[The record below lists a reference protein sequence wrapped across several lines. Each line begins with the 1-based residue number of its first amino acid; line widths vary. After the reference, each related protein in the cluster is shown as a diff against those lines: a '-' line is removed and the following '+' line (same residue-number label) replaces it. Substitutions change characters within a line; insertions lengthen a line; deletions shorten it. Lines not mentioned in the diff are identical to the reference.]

1 MKIENILIGLILLIF
16 LFDIIRKKNK
26 DSTEEVVN
34 TEVIINKPN
43 WFLSLFILTLIGV
56 FVGLIVDYITNNSFD
71 SNGYFSKNVLEYI
84 KNFRYNDKALINYI
98 FSLLL
103 TTGVGVFIIK
113 TKELNFRTYLLKRKK
128 NITLFIISSILL
140 KLCVHFFIYTSDY
153 RKEVGSYLKP
163 FNNRRIEYLKR
174 DFSWHI
180 DNLFIEKIN
189 LFIPAIIICS
199 IIAWFL
205 NDKIKAR

>member
-1 MKIENILIGLILLIF
+1 MKIEYILIGLILIIF
-16 LFDIIRKKNK
+16 LYDIIRKKSK
-26 DSTEEVVN
+26 DFTKEVVN
-34 TEVIINKPN
+34 AEVIINKPN
-43 WFLSLFILTLIGV
+43 WFLSLFVLFLIGV
-56 FVGLIVDYITNNSFD
+56 FVGLIVDFITNNNYD
-71 SNGYFSKNVLEYI
+71 SNGYYSKNIFEYF
-84 KNFRYNDKALINYI
+84 KNFRYTKKALINYFI
-98 FSLLL
+98 SLLSAL
-103 TTGVGVFIIK
+103 GVGIFLIK
-113 TKELNFRTYLLKRKK
+113 TKELKFRTYLLKRKK

-180 DNLFIEKIN
+180 DNLFI
-189 LFIPAIIICS
+189 PAIIICS
-199 IIAWFL
+199 IIVWFL